1 MSSVLDLVIFDCDGV
16 LIDSEIIG
24 ITLTL
29 KLLKE
34 HGVHIDFNEF
44 SSRFSGLT
52 WDELIESIR
61 TQKGVALPASIR
73 DSFHA
78 ALLEAF
84 ATSLKRI
91 DGTLEVLSALDIPY
105 CICSNSSASQ
115 LDYSLSLVE
124 LKHFFPERIFSAVDL
139 GPGRG
144 KPQPDIFLHAAKILH
159 ADPVHT
165 LVVEDSVH
173 GVTAAS
179 RAGMTVIGFTGGAHT
194 YPQHA
199 EKLLAAGARSTI
211 ASMHQLPDEIAR
223 LAGQGDTRS

>member
-29 KLLKE
+29 KLLE
-34 HGVHIDFNEF
+34 DHGVHIDFNEF
-44 SSRFSGLT
+44 SSRYSGLT

-61 TQKGVALPASIR
+61 SRKGVALPASIR

-78 ALLEAF
+78 ALLAAF
-84 ATSLKRI
+84 DTSLKRI
-91 DGTLEVLSALDIPY
+91 DGTPEVLGSLNLPY

-115 LDYSLSLVE
+115 LDYSLSLVG
-124 LKHFFPERIFSAVDL
+124 LKHFFSERIFSAVDL
-139 GPGRG
+139 GPGRA
-144 KPQPDIFLHAAKILH
+144 KPQPDIFLHAAKVLH
-159 ADPVHT
+159 ADPAHT

-173 GVTAAS
+173 GVTAAG

-199 EKLLAAGARSTI
+199 EKLLAAGAWSTI

-223 LAGQGDTRS
+223 FRDRNRIR